1 MKAPLKF
8 QAGQFVVVWQK
19 VKWSDD
25 YYQIVNAKRNKTGEF
40 ITFDQPS
47 DDPDVHQTWYPIA
60 RFRAYDPNFKPTAQ
74 ELYITQLTFENED
87 LTAKVLD
94 QRYEIGRLKTR
105 LEEAEASYVPL
116 GDGWTEFKAEKAEK

>member
-8 QAGQFVVVWQK
+8 QAGQLVVVWQK

-25 YYQIVNAKRNKTGEF
+25 CYRIVNAKRNKSGEF
-40 ITFDQPS
+40 ITFDEPS
-47 DDPDVHQTWYPIA
+47 DDPEVHQTWYPIG

-74 ELYITQLTFENED
+74 ELLITQLTFENED

-94 QRYEIGRLKTR
+94 QKFAIERLKQH
-105 LEEAEASYVPL
+105 LAEAEASYVPL
-116 GDGWTEFKAEKAEK
+116 GDGWLEFKEAK